1 MEVENVKKKIYR
13 QKSEIIEKIWYNQ
26 YAGENA
32 IYTRIKSQRKE
43 DDIMEY
49 KITGCKS
56 EKLFHFFEEISAIP
70 RGSGNEKGI
79 SDYLVKFAEDRNLWV
94 HQDEAHN
101 VVIKKD
107 GSEGAKDK
115 EPVML
120 QGHIDMVCDKR
131 AGVEHDFEK
140 DGIDLVVKDGVLS
153 ANGTTLGADNGV
165 AVALMMTVLDDKELK
180 HPPVECVFTTEEE
193 VGLNGAQALDK
204 SLITAR
210 TMINMDSEEEGVATV
225 SCAGGLRIQF
235 TRPVKREAAEGSLVT
250 VKLEGLL
257 GGHSGMDISK
267 ERQNA
272 NLLMAR
278 MVEHLMRSTDGKLVS
293 FAGGTKDNAI
303 TRECEASL
311 IYADQAEAEK
321 AEKLA
326 CDLAQDF
333 ADEIT
338 PYEPD
343 FSCEISVE
351 DGKAVSAIPQE
362 DAKALVS
369 AIRLAPNGVYK
380 RNLKMDGFVVVSSNM
395 GVVRTEEDRLVFVVS
410 PRSSVASLQ
419 EDTKERFRT
428 LAETFGFEAEYSGEY
443 PGWSFKEESRI
454 REIFKESYRGLFGE
468 ELKIEAIHAGLE
480 CGLFSE
486 AIPELD
492 AIAVGP
498 TLYDVH
504 TPDEHMPLDSCER
517 FYELLKDVLA
527 RLAE

>member
-1 MEVENVKKKIYR
+1 MPR
-13 QKSEIIEKIWYNQ
+13 
-26 YAGENA
+26 
-32 IYTRIKSQRKE
+32 
-43 DDIMEY
+43 
-49 KITGCKS
+49 TG
-56 EKLFHFFEEISAIP
+56 
-70 RGSGNEKGI
+70 
-79 SDYLVKFAEDRNLWV
+79 NLWV
-94 HQDEAHN
+94 HQDEAYN
-101 VVIKKD
+101 VIIKKE

-120 QGHIDMVCDKR
+120 QGHIDMVCDKL

-165 AVALMMTVLDDKELK
+165 AVALMMMVLDDDDIK

-210 TMINMDSEEEGVATV
+210 TMINMDSEDEGVATI

-235 TRPVKREAAEGSLVT
+235 TRPVKREAAEGSLLSI
-250 VKLEGLL
+250 KIEGLL

-278 MVEHLMRSTDGKLVS
+278 MADHLMRNTDGRLVT

-303 TRECEASL
+303 TRECEASF
-311 IYADQAEAEK
+311 IYANKEEAEK
-321 AEKLA
+321 AEKLSCA
-326 CDLAQDF
+326 LAEVM

-338 PYEPD
+338 SDEPD
-343 FSCEISVE
+343 FACEISLE
-351 DGKAVSAIPQE
+351 EGRIASAIPAE
-362 DAKALVS
+362 DAKAFIG
-369 AIRLAPNGVYK
+369 AIRLAPNGVFS
-380 RNLKMDGFVVVSSNM
+380 RNMKMDGFVVTSSNM
-395 GVVRTEEDRLVFVVS
+395 GVVKADEDSLMIVVS

-419 EDTKERFRT
+419 ENTKDRFQT
-428 LAETFGFEAEYSGEY
+428 LADTFGFTAEYSGEY
-443 PGWSFKEESRI
+443 PGWSFVEKSRI
-454 REIFKESYRGLFGE
+454 REVFIESYRELFGK
-468 ELKIEAIHAGLE
+468 ELKVEAIHAGLE

-486 AIPELD
+486 ALPGLD

-504 TPDEHMPLDSCER
+504 TPDEHVPLDSFER

-527 RLAE
+527 RLAK

>member
-1 MEVENVKKKIYR
+1 M
-13 QKSEIIEKIWYNQ
+13 
-26 YAGENA
+26 
-32 IYTRIKSQRKE
+32 
-43 DDIMEY
+43 DY
-49 KITGCKS
+49 KITGYKP

-79 SDYLVKFAEDRNLWV
+79 SDYLVKFAKDRNLWV
-94 HQDEAHN
+94 HQDEAYN
-101 VVIKKD
+101 VIIKKE

-120 QGHIDMVCDKR
+120 QGHIDMVCDKL

-165 AVALMMTVLDDKELK
+165 AVALMMMVLDDDDIK

-210 TMINMDSEEEGVATV
+210 TMINMDSEDEGVATI

-235 TRPVKREAAEGSLVT
+235 TRPVKREAAEGSLLSI
-250 VKLEGLL
+250 KIEGLL

-278 MVEHLMRSTDGKLVS
+278 MADHLMRNTDGRLVT

-303 TRECEASL
+303 TRECEASF
-311 IYADQAEAEK
+311 IYANKEEAEK
-321 AEKLA
+321 AEKLSCA
-326 CDLAQDF
+326 LAEVM

-338 PYEPD
+338 PDEPD
-343 FSCEISVE
+343 FACVISLE
-351 DGKAVSAIPQE
+351 EGRIASAIPAE
-362 DAKALVS
+362 DAKAFIG
-369 AIRLAPNGVYK
+369 AIRLAPNGVFS
-380 RNLKMDGFVVVSSNM
+380 RNMKMDGFVVTSSNM
-395 GVVRTEEDRLVFVVS
+395 GVVKADEDSLMIVVS

-419 EDTKERFRT
+419 ENTKDRFQT
-428 LAETFGFEAEYSGEY
+428 LADTFGFTAEYSGEY
-443 PGWSFKEESRI
+443 PGWSFVEKSRI
-454 REIFKESYRGLFGE
+454 REVFIESYRELFGK
-468 ELKIEAIHAGLE
+468 ELKVEAIHAGLE

-486 AIPELD
+486 ALPGLD

-504 TPDEHMPLDSCER
+504 TPDEHVPLDSFER

-527 RLAE
+527 RLAK

>member
-1 MEVENVKKKIYR
+1 M
-13 QKSEIIEKIWYNQ
+13 
-26 YAGENA
+26 
-32 IYTRIKSQRKE
+32 
-43 DDIMEY
+43 DY
-49 KITGCKS
+49 KITGYKP

-79 SDYLVKFAEDRNLWV
+79 SDYLVKFAKDRNLWV
-94 HQDEAHN
+94 HQDEAYN
-101 VVIKKD
+101 VIIKKE

-120 QGHIDMVCDKR
+120 QGHIDMVCDKL

-165 AVALMMTVLDDKELK
+165 AVALMMMVLDDDDIK

-204 SLITAR
+204 SLIAAR
-210 TMINMDSEEEGVATV
+210 TMINMDSEDEGVATI

-235 TRPVKREAAEGSLVT
+235 TRPVKREAAEGSLLSI
-250 VKLEGLL
+250 KIEGLL

-278 MVEHLMRSTDGKLVS
+278 MADHLMRNTDGRLVT

-303 TRECEASL
+303 TRECEASF
-311 IYADQAEAEK
+311 IYANKEEAEK
-321 AEKLA
+321 AEKLSCA
-326 CDLAQDF
+326 LAEVM

-338 PYEPD
+338 PDEPD
-343 FSCEISVE
+343 FACEISLE
-351 DGKAVSAIPQE
+351 EGRIASAIPAE
-362 DAKALVS
+362 DAKAFIG
-369 AIRLAPNGVYK
+369 AIRLAPNGVFS
-380 RNLKMDGFVVVSSNM
+380 RNMKMDGFVVTSSNM
-395 GVVRTEEDRLVFVVS
+395 GVVKADEDSLMIVVS

-419 EDTKERFRT
+419 ENTKDRFRT
-428 LAETFGFEAEYSGEY
+428 LADTFGFTAEYSGEY
-443 PGWSFKEESRI
+443 PGWNFVEKSRI
-454 REIFKESYRGLFGE
+454 REVFIESYRELFGK
-468 ELKIEAIHAGLE
+468 ELKVEAIHAGLE

-486 AIPELD
+486 ALPGLD

-504 TPDEHMPLDSCER
+504 TPDEHVPLDSFER

-527 RLAE
+527 RLAK

>member
-1 MEVENVKKKIYR
+1 M
-13 QKSEIIEKIWYNQ
+13 
-26 YAGENA
+26 
-32 IYTRIKSQRKE
+32 
-43 DDIMEY
+43 DY
-49 KITGCKS
+49 KITGYKP

-79 SDYLVKFAEDRNLWV
+79 SDYLVKFAKDRNLWV
-94 HQDEAHN
+94 HQDEAYN
-101 VVIKKD
+101 VIIKKE

-120 QGHIDMVCDKR
+120 QGHIDMVCDKL

-165 AVALMMTVLDDKELK
+165 AVALMMMVLDDDDIK

-210 TMINMDSEEEGVATV
+210 TMINMDSEDEGVATI

-235 TRPVKREAAEGSLVT
+235 TRPVKREAAEGSLLSI
-250 VKLEGLL
+250 KIEGLL

-278 MVEHLMRSTDGKLVS
+278 MADHLMRNTDGRLVT

-303 TRECEASL
+303 TRECEASF
-311 IYADQAEAEK
+311 IYANKEEAEK
-321 AEKLA
+321 AEKLSCA
-326 CDLAQDF
+326 LAEVM

-338 PYEPD
+338 PDEPD
-343 FSCEISVE
+343 FACEISLE
-351 DGKAVSAIPQE
+351 EGRIASAIPAE
-362 DAKALVS
+362 DAKAFIG
-369 AIRLAPNGVYK
+369 AIRLAPNGVFS
-380 RNLKMDGFVVVSSNM
+380 RNMKMDGFVVTSSNM
-395 GVVRTEEDRLVFVVS
+395 GVVKADEDSLMIVVS

-419 EDTKERFRT
+419 ENTKDRFQT
-428 LAETFGFEAEYSGEY
+428 LADTFGFTAEYSGEY
-443 PGWSFKEESRI
+443 PGWSFVEKSRI
-454 REIFKESYRGLFGE
+454 REVFVESYRELFGK
-468 ELKIEAIHAGLE
+468 ELKVEAIHAGLE

-486 AIPELD
+486 ALPGLD

-504 TPDEHMPLDSCER
+504 TPDEHVPLDSFER

-527 RLAE
+527 RLAK